1 MNTYTI
7 RKQLIKSL
15 HITGGDFD
23 IYGIYECQLQS
34 RLIDYIKLVEETT
47 HVGEALLDHIYIKN
61 TIWERFVIDVLI
73 SNIYFSDHD
82 AVRVKLSNK
91 KNRFS
96 NYAGAFAVLQ

>member
-1 MNTYTI
+1 M
-7 RKQLIKSL
+7 
-15 HITGGDFD
+15 
-23 IYGIYECQLQS
+23 QS

-47 HVGEALLDHIYIKN
+47 HIGEALLDYNYIKN
-61 TIWERFVIDVLI
+61 TIWEKFDMDVLI
-73 SNIYFSDHD
+73 SSVYFSDHD